1 MITSTIIIQLS
12 LKNFKYLVNRG
23 HNLKSAEQCFNKV
36 GKILLQEAKKKKK
49 KLRKTND
56 LVLFSASRNFHGP
69 NINEVIN
76 KNIHLL
82 PNNDDLRQLYLKRA
96 IIVPSK
102 KEKELGTVTY

>member
-12 LKNFKYLVNRG
+12 LKNFKYLV
-23 HNLKSAEQCFNKV
+23 KSAEQCFNKV

-49 KLRKTND
+49 LRKTNN

-96 IIVPSK
+96 IIVASK

>member
-36 GKILLQEAKKKKK
+36 GKILLQEAKKKQ

-76 KNIHLL
+76 KNNHLL

-96 IIVPSK
+96 IIVASK

>member
-36 GKILLQEAKKKKK
+36 GKILLQEEKKKQ

-96 IIVPSK
+96 IIVASK

>member
-36 GKILLQEAKKKKK
+36 GKILLQEAKKKQ

-96 IIVPSK
+96 IIVASK
-102 KEKELGTVTY
+102 KEKELGTVRY

>member
-36 GKILLQEAKKKKK
+36 GKILLQEAKKKQ
-49 KLRKTND
+49 KLRKTNN
-56 LVLFSASRNFHGP
+56 LVLFSASRNFHGL

-96 IIVPSK
+96 IIVASK